1 MDAMPPAD
9 EEGRRALPLAGAA
22 VVQCCIDFAVTV
34 RCDREGA
41 AFEVRLEQEFVF
53 SAADG
58 TAVLLDPESDPVG
71 LGPVLACT
79 RTTVLQATAF
89 EDGRLEMLFA
99 DGSSVRVPTSIDYEG
114 WSLDGPAGL
123 QVVSGPGPTLTIW
136 RPDDDGQEMR

>member
-1 MDAMPPAD
+1 
-9 EEGRRALPLAGAA
+9 
-22 VVQCCIDFAVTV
+22 
-34 RCDREGA
+34 
-41 AFEVRLEQEFVF
+41 VRLEQEFVF

-114 WSLDGPAGL
+114 WSLVGPAGL